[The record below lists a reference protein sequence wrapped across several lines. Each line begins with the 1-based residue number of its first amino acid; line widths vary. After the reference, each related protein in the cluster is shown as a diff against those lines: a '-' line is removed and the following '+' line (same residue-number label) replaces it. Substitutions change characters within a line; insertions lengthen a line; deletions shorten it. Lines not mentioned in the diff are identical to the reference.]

1 MLRHL
6 VASSTLL
13 ASIALAAPAQA
24 ETTPHTTH
32 WYERLSVRGYS
43 QFRMN
48 RLYASSDELK
58 NDLADRSIGP
68 GSTFFIRRA
77 RVILYGDIHEHVY
90 VYLQPDFA
98 GATNGDVLHLAQIRD
113 WYADVAFDS
122 KKELRIRIGQS
133 KLPYGFENMQ
143 SSQNRAPFDR
153 TDAMNTAVPGEREL
167 GFFLYY
173 APENVRRR
181 FKALV
186 DEGFKGSGDYGMA
199 AIGVYNGNGIN
210 LKDKNTNKHVV
221 ARLTYPF
228 ELGGGQTLELGM
240 GGYAGYYRITRGDG
254 VSSYVAGGKNDDF
267 LDVRL
272 HAAVTLYPKPI
283 GFQAEYNIG
292 KGPELDGKI
301 VKDSFLNGGYAML
314 FARVPTSFGT
324 FVPYVRGQY
333 YHGGRKTE
341 TNAPLTIVKEV
352 EAGVEWQVWKPF
364 ELTMAFTA
372 SDRETNRKGLTGEFL
387 RLQAQINY

>member
-1 MLRHL
+1 MTNSRLSLQAGH
-6 VASSTLL
+6 
-13 ASIALAAPAQA
+13 ALAAGARIRLKTSLLVPDLHSEELALTPSIATMAALLREIGAQA
-24 ETTPHTTH
+24 
-32 WYERLSVRGYS
+32 G
-43 QFRMN
+43 FNMF
-48 RLYASSDELK
+48 AADGEL
-58 NDLADRSIGP
+58 I
-68 GSTFFIRRA
+68 
-77 RVILYGDIHEHVY
+77 
-90 VYLQPDFA
+90 
-98 GATNGDVLHLAQIRD
+98 
-113 WYADVAFDS
+113 
-122 KKELRIRIGQS
+122 
-133 KLPYGFENMQ
+133 
-143 SSQNRAPFDR
+143 
-153 TDAMNTAVPGEREL
+153 
-167 GFFLYY
+167 
-173 APENVRRR
+173 
-181 FKALV
+181 
-186 DEGFKGSGDYGMA
+186 
-199 AIGVYNGNGIN
+199 
-210 LKDKNTNKHVV
+210 
-221 ARLTYPF
+221 
-228 ELGGGQTLELGM
+228 
-240 GGYAGYYRITRGDG
+240 
-254 VSSYVAGGKNDDF
+254 DF

>member
-13 ASIALAAPAQA
+13 AAVAFAAPARA
-24 ETTPHTTH
+24 ETSSHTTH
-32 WYERLSVRGYS
+32 WYERLSIRGYS

-98 GATNGDVLHLAQIRD
+98 GAANGDVLNLAQIRD

-143 SSQNRAPFDR
+143 SSQNRIAFDR

-173 APENVRRR
+173 APESVRRR
-181 FKALV
+181 FKQLV

-228 ELGGGQTLELGM
+228 ALGGGQTLELGM
-240 GGYAGYYRITRGDG
+240 GGYAGYYRVTRGEG

-314 FARVPTSFGT
+314 FARVPTSYGT

-352 EAGVEWQVWKPF
+352 EAGVEWQIWKPL